1 MDIDEETILKVLAL
15 FDEDDIKYIH
25 SDILDKFNLEKEI
38 DKPKIKIKRVEDEG
52 KAK

>member
-1 MDIDEETILKVLAL
+1 MDIDKETILKILAL
-15 FDEDDIKYIH
+15 FDEEDIKYIH
-25 SDILDKFNLEKEI
+25 SDILDKFNLEI